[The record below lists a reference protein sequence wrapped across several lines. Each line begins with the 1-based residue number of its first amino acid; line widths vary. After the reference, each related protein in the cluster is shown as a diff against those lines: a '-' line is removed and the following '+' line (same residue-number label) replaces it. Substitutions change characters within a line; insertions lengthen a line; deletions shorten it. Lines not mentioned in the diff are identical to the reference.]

1 MKGLLIV
8 LMFTGKTAFIPFEY
22 TPKDYDGSKGFT
34 DTELV
39 LSCGDHA
46 EQLYPRIAEHHW
58 HKDGD
63 PSKQG
68 WYLKDGTGTLQ
79 GHIC

>member
-1 MKGLLIV
+1 MKGILLV
-8 LMFTGKTAFIPFEY
+8 LLFSGQVEFRQFDYE
-22 TPKDYDGSKGFT
+22 PKDYDGTKGIS

-39 LSCGDHA
+39 LSCSDRA
-46 EQLYPRIAEHHW
+46 EELYSEIAEHSW
-58 HKDGD
+58 DDLRGN
-63 PSKQG
+63 G